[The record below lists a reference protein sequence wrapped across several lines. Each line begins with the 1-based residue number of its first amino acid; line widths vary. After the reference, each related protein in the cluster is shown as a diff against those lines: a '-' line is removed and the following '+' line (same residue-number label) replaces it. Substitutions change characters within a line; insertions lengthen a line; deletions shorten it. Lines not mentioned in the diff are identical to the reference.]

1 MYDLKKSIDSSYGF
15 KDPCESSPC
24 LHSGHCL
31 VFNAKSGFTC
41 SCSRGYTGKLCE
53 ISKTNK
59 FTWENE
65 TMQLFSFKSKLF
77 SIIHDKYL
85 PLTLVYRNS

>member
-1 MYDLKKSIDSSYGF
+1 MYDFKKSIDSSYGF

-41 SCSRGYTGKLCE
+41 SCSHGYTGKLCE

-59 FTWENE
+59 FTWEMKQYSCLVSKV
-65 TMQLFSFKSKLF
+65 TYSALFMTNICL
-77 SIIHDKYL
+77 
-85 PLTLVYRNS
+85 